1 MGPATEKSPDLIQLA
16 RSFNHIPWCDE
27 FERMISGMLY
37 NPNHP
42 DLVRARV
49 RCRNVSEDYNRF
61 SARTLDSPDQ
71 IFDARLKLLK
81 EIVGGVG
88 EGTFV
93 EAPFTPDY
101 GCNVVIGRDCF
112 FNFNLTI
119 LDTSLVIIGDR
130 VQMGPGVSIYTA
142 THETSILSR
151 RKYVEF
157 GLPVRIGDDC
167 WIGGQAIILPGVTI
181 GQGCTIGAGSVV
193 TKDVPDFSVA
203 VGSPCRV
210 IRTVQSAEEEEADE
224 NNPYRNMTR
233 EF

>member
-88 EGTFV
+88 DGTFV

-101 GCNVVIGRDCF
+101 GCNV
-112 FNFNLTI
+112 LE
-119 LDTSLVIIGDR
+119 
-130 VQMGPGVSIYTA
+130 Q
-142 THETSILSR
+142 
-151 RKYVEF
+151 
-157 GLPVRIGDDC
+157 LPRPE
-167 WIGGQAIILPGVTI
+167 A
-181 GQGCTIGAGSVV
+181 
-193 TKDVPDFSVA
+193 
-203 VGSPCRV
+203 
-210 IRTVQSAEEEEADE
+210 EADDG
-224 NNPYRNMTR
+224 NNNDEAEAKVDAEDDEQTITSCND
-233 EF
+233 ES